1 MPRGRPREFD
11 IDRALDAALMVFWRH
26 GYEGATLAALTDAMG
41 INSPS
46 LYATFGSKE
55 KLFQKA
61 LERYLRG
68 PASYLPEALKAPT
81 ARQAIEELFRGAI
94 DMVMN
99 PRHPDGCMLVQGALA
114 CGPMAEGI
122 RNELNRGRAA
132 AETAVRRR
140 FERAIAERELTEA
153 ADPATLARFVVTLL
167 WGLSV
172 QAAGGATRAQLQEV
186 ADLAM
191 HSWPQ
196 YVRKA

>member
-11 IDRALDAALMVFWRH
+11 IDRALDAALLVFWRH

-68 PASYLPEALKAPT
+68 PASYLPEALKQST
-81 ARQAIEELFRGAI
+81 ARQAIEKLFRGAI

-122 RNELNRGRAA
+122 RNELNRSRAA

-140 FERAIAERELTEA
+140 FERAIAERELPPA
-153 ADPATLARFVVTLL
+153 ADPARLARFILTLL
-167 WGLSV
+167 WGMSV
-172 QAAGGATRAQLQEV
+172 QAAGGATRAQLQDV
-186 ADLAM
+186 AKIALRC
-191 HSWPQ
+191 WPH
-196 YVRKA
+196 AI